1 MKERGEDL
9 AYINLED
16 LAKDASNLIFQL
28 LKDRVLRFD
37 VSRTIEINTYFLNYF
52 LLQNYFVAFDL
63 QDETEFAKN
72 LSEEE
77 SLELSSFREYIE
89 RLHGI
94 FIMIPM
100 IYKGEDLYSKTNTDE
115 FINRIDIYGEFT
127 NNFFTSSEN
136 LTTMKFDEIEKMLE
150 DYVISHHFLPYLDFD
165 PEFQKIID
173 SVAFNQLFCIT
184 RSKEYLA
191 RHNLKRFNYPVD
203 EKISREFEDAMKRWD
218 EKIFKF
224 NPNLKSYS
232 NFLSY
237 GANYIAVKDFGSSSL
252 MKEVIDLFREY
263 YMLRIPSRKEEIN
276 KYMALFERL
285 IVLVR
290 GRLYI
295 KIPWNKLKTELL
307 SIHEE
312 RTVNLFLDKICLNKT
327 FHKFP
332 KEIKRFDSLDFI
344 GEYNSF
350 LNYGCYCY
358 SGQVYTGAP
367 LIWRS
372 MIKYFE
378 ELQSTDEF
386 RDQKGALLEN
396 WCLKLIEEHGF
407 QPEKII
413 LKNKDVEPNE
423 NYWEMK
429 DQVKSFNK
437 PPLEFEVEFID
448 HQKKYPFHEF
458 DLVFRAE
465 KLLYI
470 LECKCAAIRF
480 SQSTKYVSW
489 GSRFEKVFDIHS
501 KKTDNLKYCIEKGI
515 ISHPLFNNLVEFI
528 PIIIQTE
535 GVYHGTFGFDTDTF
549 RVVMANIKKQYED
562 GTLMEFFEEF

>member
-1 MKERGEDL
+1 
-9 AYINLED
+9 
-16 LAKDASNLIFQL
+16 
-28 LKDRVLRFD
+28 
-37 VSRTIEINTYFLNYF
+37 
-52 LLQNYFVAFDL
+52 
-63 QDETEFAKN
+63 
-72 LSEEE
+72 
-77 SLELSSFREYIE
+77 
-89 RLHGI
+89 
-94 FIMIPM
+94 
-100 IYKGEDLYSKTNTDE
+100 
-115 FINRIDIYGEFT
+115 
-127 NNFFTSSEN
+127 
-136 LTTMKFDEIEKMLE
+136 
-150 DYVISHHFLPYLDFD
+150 
-165 PEFQKIID
+165 
-173 SVAFNQLFCIT
+173 
-184 RSKEYLA
+184 
-191 RHNLKRFNYPVD
+191 
-203 EKISREFEDAMKRWD
+203 
-218 EKIFKF
+218 
-224 NPNLKSYS
+224 
-232 NFLSY
+232 
-237 GANYIAVKDFGSSSL
+237 

-285 IVLVR
+285 FVLVR

-295 KIPWNKLKTELL
+295 KIPWNKLKKELL

-344 GEYNSF
+344 IKYNFF

-396 WCLKLIEEHGF
+396 WCLKLIEDHGF

-413 LKNKDVEPNE
+413 LKNKDVEANK

-437 PPLEFEVEFID
+437 TPLEFEVEFIE

-501 KKTDNLKYCIEKGI
+501 KKIDNLKYSIENGI
-515 ISHPLFNNLVEFI
+515 ISHPLFNDLVEFI
-528 PIIIQTE
+528 PIVIQTE

-562 GTLMEFFEEF
+562 GTLMKVFEEF